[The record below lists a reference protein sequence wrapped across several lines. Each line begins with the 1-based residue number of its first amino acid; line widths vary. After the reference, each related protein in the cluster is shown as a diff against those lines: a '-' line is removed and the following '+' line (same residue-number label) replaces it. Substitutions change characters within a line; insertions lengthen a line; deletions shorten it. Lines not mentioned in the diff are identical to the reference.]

1 MDCILKGGASDE
13 NEQTY
18 WTFEQYNFDF
28 LKDNA
33 VGFFFLVVN
42 SVEKHQ
48 PLFSVYHIPILAYGL
63 LVFRLV
69 GFIRRERGS
78 VHRCFFGQITC
89 YQLLHMA
96 PSRTICRKWWMRPW
110 EQTP

>member
-33 VGFFFLVVN
+33 VGLFFTR
-42 SVEKHQ
+42 SKQ
-48 PLFSVYHIPILAYGL
+48 
-63 LVFRLV
+63 R
-69 GFIRRERGS
+69 
-78 VHRCFFGQITC
+78 
-89 YQLLHMA
+89 
-96 PSRTICRKWWMRPW
+96 
-110 EQTP
+110 